1 MMRNCYF
8 LLAIHLSDNGIMQSD
23 TAGNL
28 ADKEFFYDCLEPFLI
43 KEEDLIE
50 IQRSMRN
57 EVKRH
62 PMEKKKYDK
71 LDIDYHAY
79 LNPIFKFEAHK
90 DHA

>member
-23 TAGNL
+23 TAGNI